1 MTIYSLT
8 VYMIKNYLKIA
19 WRNLLKHKTF
29 SAINILGLSIGI
41 AACIIIFIYVH
52 FELTYDQYNR
62 NADRIARITSTIKA
76 PESDFIIASSP
87 NALADALK
95 QDFPEVAA
103 AVRLDHVAQAVK
115 FNNEVFKEENFYRTD
130 ADIFSVFSFDFIES
144 NSAAALQKPQSIVL
158 TQSIAKKYFG
168 ETSPLGKSLVCNGE
182 PLLVT
187 GVVKDRP
194 ANSDI
199 HIDALLSTD
208 FTKSATW
215 DDFDLYTYVLFK
227 PNTDLKNFEK
237 KLTELAKKNI
247 DPLLNTDGSA
257 GYSAKMEVEPLS
269 DVHFSQGKL
278 MDTPKGNKQ
287 SNYIFALLAVFILM
301 IAILNYINLS
311 TARSFERA
319 KEVGIRKVSGADR
332 FQLVRQFL
340 FESFLLV
347 TISLLLSAVLVQ
359 MSLPFLNMLL
369 QIKITVDLLTAA
381 TFMSVIF
388 ITTIL
393 LAGLYPAFVLSGFNP
408 INVLKGSWRFSIKG
422 IWLRK
427 AITIVQFTIA
437 AVLIVG
443 TIVIYQQMKF
453 IREKDLGFSKGQLLN
468 IFLPRDSVYR
478 GSVKAFQHELRQQ
491 STINGVTVGYGMA
504 DATLASTYTSFE
516 GKKREILCTY
526 YVIDDQFLPV
536 FQMHLLEGRN
546 LSDSIVTDKSEAF
559 LVNEAFLRTMGWQSG
574 VGKEIEGFQ
583 HKGRIVGV
591 VKDFYFKSLH
601 NSIEPLV
608 MVWNTFPAN
617 TTTVK
622 INPSNLSVVER
633 IFKKHF
639 PATVFDYTFID
650 DTVNKQYAQDNIT
663 MYLFNWFTI
672 LAIFIS
678 CLGIYGLASLII
690 AQRTKEVSIR
700 KVLGATMSQLL
711 ALLTKDYIK
720 LLACAMLIALPVA
733 GYLMQ
738 HWLLSYAYRIR
749 LSWWIFLIPIVFLL
763 VMTLLIIGQKV
774 IKAALVNPVKGLRA
788 E

>member
-1 MTIYSLT
+1 
-8 VYMIKNYLKIA
+8 MIENYLKIA
-19 WRNLLKHKTF
+19 WRNLLKHKIF
-29 SAINILGLSIGI
+29 SGINILGLSIGI
-41 AACIIIFIYVH
+41 AACIIIFIYVR

-62 NADRIARITSTIKA
+62 NADRIARVASTIKA
-76 PESDFIIASSP
+76 PESDFMIASSP
-87 NALADALK
+87 TALADALK
-95 QDFPEVAA
+95 QNFPEVVT
-103 AVRLDHVAQAVK
+103 AVRLDNAAQAVK
-115 FNNEVFKEENFYRTD
+115 CNNEVFKEEEFYRTD
-130 ADIFSVFSFDFIES
+130 ADIFSVFSFDFIEG
-144 NSAAALQKPQSIVL
+144 NGAAALQEPQSIVL
-158 TQSIAKKYFG
+158 TQSVAKKYFG
-168 ETSPLGKSLVCNGE
+168 NTPPLGKTLVCNGK

-199 HIDALLSTD
+199 HIDALLSAD
-208 FTKSATW
+208 FSATATW

-227 PNTDLKNFEK
+227 QNADLKNFEK
-237 KLTELAKKNI
+237 RLAELAKNNI

-257 GYSAKMEVEPLS
+257 GYSAKMEVELLS

-319 KEVGIRKVSGADR
+319 KEVGIRKVSGAGK

-347 TISLLLSAVLVQ
+347 TGALLLSVVLVKAT
-359 MSLPFLNMLL
+359 LPFLNTLL
-369 QIKITVDLLTAA
+369 QTRLSVDPVAA
-381 TFMSVIF
+381 TILVAVIF
-388 ITTIL
+388 VTTLL

-408 INVLKGSWRFSIKG
+408 VSVLKGSWRFSIKAV
-422 IWLRK
+422 WLRK
-427 AITIVQFTIA
+427 SITIAQFTIA
-437 AVLIVG
+437 IVLIVG
-443 TIVIYQQMKF
+443 TIVIHQQMKF
-453 IREKDLGFSKGQLLN
+453 IREKDLGFSKDQLLN
-468 IFLPRDSVYR
+468 IFLPRDSVYQ
-478 GSVKAFQHELRQQ
+478 GAVKAFQHDLRRQ
-491 STINGVTVGYGMA
+491 SAVKGVTVGYGMA

-526 YVIDDQFLPV
+526 YVIDDRFLPV

-546 LSDSIVTDKSEAF
+546 LSDSIVTDKNEAF
-559 LVNEAFLRTMGWQSG
+559 LVNESFLRTMGWQSG
-574 VGKEIEGFQ
+574 VGKDIEGFG
-583 HKGRIVGV
+583 HKGKVVGV

-601 NSIEPLV
+601 NTIEPLV
-608 MVWNTFPAN
+608 MIWNTFPAN

-622 INPSNLSVVER
+622 ISPANLSVVES

-639 PATVFDYTFID
+639 PATVFDYAFVD
-650 DTVNKQYAQDNIT
+650 DTVNKQYMQDNIT
-663 MYLFNWFTI
+663 MRLFNWFTV

-678 CLGIYGLASLII
+678 CLGIYGLATLII
-690 AQRTKEVSIR
+690 AQRAKEVSVR
-700 KVLGATMSQLL
+700 KVLGATISQLL

-720 LLACAMLIALPVA
+720 LLAWAMVIALPLA
-733 GYLMQ
+733 GYLMH
-738 HWLLSYAYRIR
+738 HWLLSYAYRIQ
-749 LSWWIFLIPIVFLL
+749 LSWWMFVAPVVFLL
-763 VMTLLIIGQKV
+763 IITLVMIGREV

>member
-1 MTIYSLT
+1 
-8 VYMIKNYLKIA
+8 MIKNYLKIA

-29 SAINILGLSIGI
+29 SGINILGLSIGI

-52 FELTYDQYNR
+52 FELTYDRHNR

-76 PESDFIIASSP
+76 PESDFMLATGP

-95 QDFPEVAA
+95 HDFPEVAS
-103 AVRLDHVAQAVK
+103 AVRLDHVDQAVK
-115 FNNEVFKEENFYRTD
+115 FNNEVFKEEDFYRTD
-130 ADIFSVFSFDFIES
+130 ADIFSVFSFDFIEG

-158 TQSIAKKYFG
+158 TQSVAKKYFG
-168 ETSPLGKSLVCNGE
+168 NTSPLGKTLVCNGA

-194 ANSDI
+194 SNTDI
-199 HIDALLSTD
+199 HIDALLSAD
-208 FTKSATW
+208 FSATATW
-215 DDFDLYTYVLFK
+215 DDFDLYTYVLFRQ
-227 PNTDLKNFEK
+227 NADIKNFEK
-237 KLTELAKKNI
+237 KLTTLAKKNI
-247 DPLLNTDGSA
+247 DPLLNTDGST
-257 GYSAKMEVEPLS
+257 GYSARMEIEPLS

-301 IAILNYINLS
+301 IAVLNYINLS

-319 KEVGIRKVSGADR
+319 KEVGIRKVSGAGK

-347 TISLLLSAVLVQ
+347 TGALLLSVVLVQ
-359 MSLPFLNMLL
+359 VSLPFLNMLL
-369 QIKITVDLLTAA
+369 QTRLSVDPMAA
-381 TFMSVIF
+381 TILIAIIF
-388 ITTIL
+388 VTTLL
-393 LAGLYPAFVLSGFNP
+393 LAGLYPAFVLSEFNP
-408 INVLKGSWRFSIKG
+408 VSVLKGSWRFSIKG
-422 IWLRK
+422 VWLRK
-427 AITIVQFTIA
+427 AITVAQFTIA

-443 TIVIYQQMKF
+443 TIVIHQQMKF
-453 IREKDLGFSKGQLLN
+453 IREKDLGFSKDQLLN
-468 IFLPRDSVYR
+468 VFLPRDSVYQNA
-478 GSVKAFQHELRQQ
+478 VKAFQHDLRQQ
-491 STINGVTVGYGMA
+491 SAIKGVTVGYGMA

-526 YVIDDQFLPV
+526 YVIDDRFLPV

-546 LSDSIVTDKSEAF
+546 MSDSIVTDKNEAF
-559 LVNEAFLRTMGWQSG
+559 LVNETFLRTMGWQSG
-574 VGKEIEGFQ
+574 VGKDIEGFG
-583 HKGRIVGV
+583 HKGKIVGV

-601 NSIEPLV
+601 NSVEPLV

-622 INPSNLSVVER
+622 ISPANLSIVEN

-639 PATVFDYTFID
+639 PATVFDYAFVD

-663 MYLFNWFTI
+663 MRLFNWFTI

-690 AQRTKEVSIR
+690 AQRTKEVSVR

-711 ALLTKDYIK
+711 TLLTKDYIK
-720 LLACAMLIALPVA
+720 LLAWSMLIALPLA
-733 GYLMQ
+733 GYLMH
-738 HWLLSYAYRIR
+738 HWLLSYAYRIQ
-749 LSWWIFLIPIVFLL
+749 LSWWMFVVPIVS
-763 VMTLLIIGQKV
+763 LLIITLVIIGREV

>member
-1 MTIYSLT
+1 
-8 VYMIKNYLKIA
+8 MIKNYLKIA

-29 SAINILGLSIGI
+29 SGINILGLSIGI

-52 FELTYDQYNR
+52 FELTYDRYNR
-62 NADRIARITSTIKA
+62 NADRIARVASTIKA
-76 PESDFIIASSP
+76 PESDFMIASSP
-87 NALADALK
+87 TALADALK
-95 QDFPEVAA
+95 QNFPEVVA
-103 AVRLDHVAQAVK
+103 AVRLDNAAQAVK
-115 FNNEVFKEENFYRTD
+115 FNNEVFKEEEFYRTD
-130 ADIFSVFSFDFIES
+130 ADIFSVFSFDFIEG

-158 TQSIAKKYFG
+158 TQSVAKKYFG
-168 ETSPLGKSLVCNGE
+168 NTSALGKNLVCNGA

-194 ANSDI
+194 SNTDI
-199 HIDALLSTD
+199 HIDALLSAD
-208 FTKSATW
+208 FSATATW
-215 DDFDLYTYVLFK
+215 DDFDLYTYVLFRQ
-227 PNTDLKNFEK
+227 NADIKNFEK
-237 KLTELAKKNI
+237 KLTALAKKNI
-247 DPLLNTDGSA
+247 DPLLNTDGST
-257 GYSAKMEVEPLS
+257 GYSAKMEIEPLS

-301 IAILNYINLS
+301 IAVLNYINLS

-319 KEVGIRKVSGADR
+319 KEVGIRKVSGAGK

-347 TISLLLSAVLVQ
+347 TGALLLSVVLVQ
-359 MSLPFLNMLL
+359 VSLPFLNMLL
-369 QIKITVDLLTAA
+369 QTRLSVDPRAA
-381 TFMSVIF
+381 TILIAIIF
-388 ITTIL
+388 VTTLL
-393 LAGLYPAFVLSGFNP
+393 LAGIYPAFVLSGFNP
-408 INVLKGSWRFSIKG
+408 VSVLKGSWRFSIKG
-422 IWLRK
+422 VWLRK
-427 AITIVQFTIA
+427 AITVAQFTIA

-443 TIVIYQQMKF
+443 TIVIHQQMKF
-453 IREKDLGFSKGQLLN
+453 IREKDLGFSKDQLLN
-468 IFLPRDSVYR
+468 VFLPRDSVYQNA
-478 GSVKAFQHELRQQ
+478 VKAFQHDLRQQ
-491 STINGVTVGYGMA
+491 SAIKGVTVGYGMA

-526 YVIDDQFLPV
+526 YVIDDRFLPV

-546 LSDSIVTDKSEAF
+546 MSDSIVTDKNEAF

-574 VGKEIEGFQ
+574 VGKDIEGFG
-583 HKGRIVGV
+583 HKGKIVGV

-601 NSIEPLV
+601 NSVEPLV

-622 INPSNLSVVER
+622 ISPANLSIVEN

-639 PATVFDYTFID
+639 PATVFDYAFVD

-663 MYLFNWFTI
+663 MRLFNWFTI

-690 AQRTKEVSIR
+690 AQRTKEVSVR

-711 ALLTKDYIK
+711 TLLTKDYIK
-720 LLACAMLIALPVA
+720 LLVWSMLIALPLA
-733 GYLMQ
+733 GYLMH
-738 HWLLSYAYRIR
+738 HWLLSYAYRIQ
-749 LSWWIFLIPIVFLL
+749 LSWWMFVVPILS
-763 VMTLLIIGQKV
+763 LLIITLVIIGREV
-774 IKAALVNPVKGLRA
+774 IKAALINPVKGLRA

>member
-1 MTIYSLT
+1 
-8 VYMIKNYLKIA
+8 MIKNYLKIA

-29 SAINILGLSIGI
+29 SGINILGLSIGI

-52 FELTYDQYNR
+52 FELTYDRYNR

-76 PESDFIIASSP
+76 PESDFMLATCP

-95 QDFPEVAA
+95 HDFPEVAS

-115 FNNEVFKEENFYRTD
+115 FNDGVFKEEDFYRTD
-130 ADIFSVFSFDFIES
+130 ADIFSVFSFDFIEG

-168 ETSPLGKSLVCNGE
+168 ETSPLGKPLVCNGA

-199 HIDALLSTD
+199 HIDALLSAD
-208 FTKSATW
+208 FSATATW

-227 PNTDLKNFEK
+227 QNANLKNFEK
-237 KLTELAKKNI
+237 KLTDLAKKNI

-257 GYSAKMEVEPLS
+257 GYSAKMEIEPLS

-319 KEVGIRKVSGADR
+319 KEVGIRKVSGAGK

-347 TISLLLSAVLVQ
+347 TGALLLSVVLVQ
-359 MSLPFLNMLL
+359 VSLPFLNMLL
-369 QIKITVDLLTAA
+369 QAKLSVDPVAA
-381 TFMSVIF
+381 TILIAVIF
-388 ITTIL
+388 VTTLL

-408 INVLKGSWRFSIKG
+408 VSVLKGSWRFSIKG
-422 IWLRK
+422 VWLRK
-427 AITIVQFTIA
+427 AITVAQFTIA

-443 TIVIYQQMKF
+443 TIVIHQQMKF
-453 IREKDLGFSKGQLLN
+453 IREKDLGFSKDQLLN
-468 IFLPRDSVYR
+468 VFLPRDSVYQNV
-478 GSVKAFQHELRQQ
+478 VKAFQHDLRQQ
-491 STINGVTVGYGMA
+491 SAIKGVTVGYGMA

-526 YVIDDQFLPV
+526 YVIDDEFLPV

-546 LSDSIVTDKSEAF
+546 LSDSIVTDKNEAF

-574 VGKEIEGFQ
+574 VGKDIEGFG
-583 HKGRIVGV
+583 HKGKVVGV

-601 NSIEPLV
+601 NTIEPLV
-608 MVWNTFPAN
+608 MIWNTFPAN

-622 INPSNLSVVER
+622 INPASLSIVEK

-639 PATVFDYTFID
+639 PATVFDYAFVD

-663 MYLFNWFTI
+663 MRLFNWFTI

-690 AQRTKEVSIR
+690 AQRTKEVSVR

-711 ALLTKDYIK
+711 TLLTKDYIK
-720 LLACAMLIALPVA
+720 LLAWSMLIALPLA
-733 GYLMQ
+733 GYLM
-738 HWLLSYAYRIR
+738 HRWLLSYAYRIQ
-749 LSWWIFLIPIVFLL
+749 LSWWMFVVPIVFLL
-763 VMTLLIIGQKV
+763 IITLIIIGREV
-774 IKAALVNPVKGLRA
+774 INAALVNPVKGLRA

>member
-1 MTIYSLT
+1 
-8 VYMIKNYLKIA
+8 MIENYLKIA
-19 WRNLLKHKTF
+19 WRNLLKHKIF
-29 SAINILGLSIGI
+29 SGINILGLSIGI
-41 AACIIIFIYVH
+41 AACIIIFIYVR

-62 NADRIARITSTIKA
+62 NADRIARVASTIKA
-76 PESDFIIASSP
+76 PESDFMIASSP
-87 NALADALK
+87 TALADALK
-95 QDFPEVAA
+95 QNFPEGVT
-103 AVRLDHVAQAVK
+103 AVRLDNAAQAVK
-115 FNNEVFKEENFYRTD
+115 CNNEVFKEEEFYRTD
-130 ADIFSVFSFDFIES
+130 ADIFSVFSFDFIEG
-144 NSAAALQKPQSIVL
+144 NGAAALQEPQSIVL
-158 TQSIAKKYFG
+158 TQSVAKKYFG
-168 ETSPLGKSLVCNGE
+168 NTPPLGKTLVCNGK

-199 HIDALLSTD
+199 HIDALLSAD
-208 FTKSATW
+208 FSATATW

-227 PNTDLKNFEK
+227 QNADLKNFEK
-237 KLTELAKKNI
+237 RLAELAKNNI

-257 GYSAKMEVEPLS
+257 GYSAKMEVELLS

-319 KEVGIRKVSGADR
+319 KEVGIRKVSGAGK

-347 TISLLLSAVLVQ
+347 TGALLLSVVLVKAT
-359 MSLPFLNMLL
+359 LPFLNTLL
-369 QIKITVDLLTAA
+369 QTRLSVDPVAA
-381 TFMSVIF
+381 TILVAVIF
-388 ITTIL
+388 VTTLL

-408 INVLKGSWRFSIKG
+408 VSVLKGSWRFSIKAV
-422 IWLRK
+422 WLRK
-427 AITIVQFTIA
+427 SITIAQFTIA
-437 AVLIVG
+437 IVLIVG
-443 TIVIYQQMKF
+443 TIVIHQQMKF
-453 IREKDLGFSKGQLLN
+453 IREKDLGFSKDQLLN
-468 IFLPRDSVYR
+468 IFLPRDSVYQ
-478 GSVKAFQHELRQQ
+478 GAVKAFQHDLRRQ
-491 STINGVTVGYGMA
+491 SAVKGVTVGYGMA

-526 YVIDDQFLPV
+526 YVIDDRFLPV

-546 LSDSIVTDKSEAF
+546 LSDSIVTDKNEAF
-559 LVNEAFLRTMGWQSG
+559 LVNESFLRTMGWQSG
-574 VGKEIEGFQ
+574 VGKDIEGFG
-583 HKGRIVGV
+583 HKGKVVGV

-601 NSIEPLV
+601 NTIEPLV
-608 MVWNTFPAN
+608 MIWNTFPAN

-622 INPSNLSVVER
+622 ISPANLSVVES

-639 PATVFDYTFID
+639 PATVFDYAFVD
-650 DTVNKQYAQDNIT
+650 DTVNKQYMQDNIT
-663 MYLFNWFTI
+663 MRLFNWFTV

-678 CLGIYGLASLII
+678 CLGIYGLATLII
-690 AQRTKEVSIR
+690 AQRAKEVSVR
-700 KVLGATMSQLL
+700 KVLGATISQLL

-720 LLACAMLIALPVA
+720 LLAWAMVIALPLA
-733 GYLMQ
+733 GYLMH
-738 HWLLSYAYRIR
+738 HWLLSYAYRIQ
-749 LSWWIFLIPIVFLL
+749 LSWWMFVAPVVFLL
-763 VMTLLIIGQKV
+763 IITLVMIGREV